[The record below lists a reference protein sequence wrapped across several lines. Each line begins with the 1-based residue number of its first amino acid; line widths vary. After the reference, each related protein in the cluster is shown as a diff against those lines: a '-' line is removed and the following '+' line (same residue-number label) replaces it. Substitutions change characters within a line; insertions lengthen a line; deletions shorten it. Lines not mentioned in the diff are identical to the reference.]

1 MDMVQYIN
9 SDGFVTI
16 APNAPAVPGE
26 GNGWLQTGLALAT
39 GKIPPAALEEG
50 LIPLLSRCQKSS
62 TLTNPVPLIWRSPYK
77 VNPGDETKQDDYYGA
92 LLISTTWAAR
102 LLDYLE
108 ANGWDFDISGK
119 KRLEYRFDRFP
130 DFAPLVF
137 MAAGKNISLFD
148 EVRLALTIV
157 WDAFH
162 VEQADA
168 NMRTYCKIYLAEK
181 DSALCA
187 IAANFWRSRI
197 RKRYGTIGASWA
209 GYFGPGHPMNI
220 FD

>member
-1 MDMVQYIN
+1 MDLVQYIN

-16 APNAPAVPGE
+16 APNAPTVPGE
-26 GNGWLQTGLALAT
+26 GNGWLQTGLALAI
-39 GKIPPAALEEG
+39 GKVPHAAVEQG
-50 LIPLLSRCQKSS
+50 LIPLLSRCQKA
-62 TLTNPVPLIWRSPYK
+62 PAIPLIWRSPYK

-92 LLISTTWAAR
+92 VIISPTWAAR
-102 LLDYLE
+102 LLEYVE
-108 ANGWDFDISGK
+108 ANGWDFDISGQ

-130 DFAPLVF
+130 DFAPFLRI
-137 MAAGKNISLFD
+137 AAGRSLSIFD

-168 NMRTYCKIYLAEK
+168 NIRTYCKIYLAEEE
-181 DSALCA
+181 SILCA
-187 IAANFWRSRI
+187 LAAKFWRQRV
-197 RKRYGTIGASWA
+197 RARWGTIGASWA

>member
-1 MDMVQYIN
+1 MDLVQYIN
-9 SDGFVTI
+9 SDGFVTV
-16 APNAPAVPGE
+16 APNAQAVPGE

-39 GKIPPAALEEG
+39 GKIPAAALEEN
-50 LIPLLSRCQKSS
+50 LIPLLSRCQKSP
-62 TLTNPVPLIWRSPYK
+62 TVPLIWRSPYK

-92 LLISTTWAAR
+92 LLISPTWAAR

-108 ANGWDFDISGK
+108 AAGWDFDIGGK
-119 KRLEYRFDRFP
+119 QRLEYRFDRFP
-130 DFAPLVF
+130 DLAPLVF
-137 MAAGKNISLFD
+137 LAAGRDISIFD

-162 VEQADA
+162 IEQADA

-181 DSALCA
+181 DSILCA
-187 IAANFWRSRI
+187 LAAKFWRGRV
-197 RKRYGTIGASWA
+197 RARYGTIGASWA
-209 GYFGPGHPMNI
+209 GYWGLAHPMNI